1 MPTFD
6 DAVII
11 SACRIP
17 VGKFQGS
24 LSDFTAPQ
32 LGAMVVRE
40 AVKRAGVDPV
50 QVDECLLVAFVELE
64 NISFFNREMNEG
76 DRDVLFFSEAF
87 QLLFQ

>member
-1 MPTFD
+1 MPTFE

-11 SACRIP
+11 SGCRTP

-40 AVKRAGVDPV
+40 AV
-50 QVDECLLVAFVELE
+50 
-64 NISFFNREMNEG
+64 
-76 DRDVLFFSEAF
+76 
-87 QLLFQ
+87 